1 MLALLLANAG
11 YFAWAQGLLAGY
23 GFAPLTQG
31 EPQRLTQQIRPE
43 AMQLL
48 NTVEPPRAEFQP
60 VAYNPALNPAF
71 NPAFNPAAAAIQ
83 CVQAGLFSD
92 EQASA
97 LRPRLQASLPAGSW
111 SLESSVEPGRW
122 IIYMG
127 KYAGD
132 EALAKKRNE
141 LRLRGISFEPLLNPA
156 LGPGLSLGHF
166 NSQADA
172 SDGLS
177 KISQRGVRTARVM
190 QERPEAR
197 GQLLRLASADA
208 PLLAQLDTLKAQLAG
223 KALQACR

>member
-1 MLALLLANAG
+1 M
-11 YFAWAQGLLAGY
+11 
-23 GFAPLTQG
+23 
-31 EPQRLTQQIRPE
+31 
-43 AMQLL
+43 
-48 NTVEPPRAEFQP
+48 
-60 VAYNPALNPAF
+60 
-71 NPAFNPAAAAIQ
+71 
-83 CVQAGLFSD
+83 QAGLFSD

-127 KYAGD
+127 KYASD
-132 EALAKKRNE
+132 EVLAKKRSQ
-141 LRLRGISFEPLLNPA
+141 LRLRGIASEPLLNPA

-172 SDGLS
+172 SDWLG
-177 KISQRGVRTARVM
+177 KISQRGVRTARVV

-208 PLLAQLDTLKAQLAG
+208 PLLTQLDTLKAQLAG